1 MSQDYIYV
9 LAPDKRPLMPTRRYG
24 HVLKLLQRGKA
35 RIAEHV
41 PLTIQLKYNTPGI
54 TQPLF
59 GGTDP
64 GRTNIGNAVLDANG
78 VVVYKDKV
86 ETRNKDIPRLMAE
99 RAGFRRASRR
109 GERLARKRLAKKL
122 GTTRKFLEGRMLPG
136 CGEPIM
142 LKDIINTE
150 ARFNNRKRP
159 AGWITPTVRQLI
171 QTHINMIRRIRKI
184 LPVDNWTL
192 EINRFAFMLM
202 EDGTVRGVD
211 YQNGR
216 LKGFASV
223 DDYVGS
229 LQKGKC
235 ACCGNRIQ
243 HYHHIVPRSAGGSN
257 KPENIIGLCE
267 SCHEKVH
274 KNELDLSEAG
284 ERKKY
289 NALSV
294 LNQAIPRISDIL
306 ESELGTGFSTCTGR
320 DTAALRE
327 LYGIEKDHDN
337 DAICIAVSS
346 MALTDIHDTDH
357 AFAVKQYRR
366 HNRAIIN
373 NQRERTYYLD
383 GKAVAK
389 NRRPRFEQKGT
400 SLSDLNISRQEISM
414 LQVKKS
420 TRYYNDP
427 ERMMPGG
434 EFLYH
439 GDRYIMSGQ
448 LSGGLYFRAAG
459 FGTKNFPVREC
470 RSIKHN
476 RGLVYIA

>member
-1 MSQDYIYV
+1 MSQEYIYV
-9 LAPDKRPLMPTRRYG
+9 LAPDGKPLMPTQRHG

-35 RIAEHV
+35 RIAEHI
-41 PLTIQLKYNTPGI
+41 PFTIQLKYTTPGI

-64 GRTNIGNAVLDANG
+64 GRTNIGNAVLSENG
-78 VVVYKDKV
+78 IVVYKDKV

-99 RAGFRRASRR
+99 RAGFRHASRR

-122 GTTRKFLEGRMLPG
+122 GTTRQFLEGRMLPG
-136 CGEPIM
+136 YGKPVM

-184 LPVDNWTL
+184 LPVDNWAL
-192 EINRFAFMLM
+192 EVNRFAFMLM

-223 DDYVGS
+223 NDYIGS

-235 ACCGNRIQ
+235 ACCGNKIR

-257 KPENIIGLCE
+257 RPENIVGLCE

-274 KNELDLSEAG
+274 KNELDLSEVG
-284 ERKKY
+284 EQKKY

-294 LNQAIPRISDIL
+294 LNQAIPRISDML
-306 ESELGTGFSTCTGR
+306 ESELGTGFSTCTGME
-320 DTAALRE
+320 TAALRE

-337 DAICIAVSS
+337 DAVCIAASS

-366 HNRAIIN
+366 HDRSLIKA
-373 NQRERTYYLD
+373 QRERTYYLD
-383 GKAVAK
+383 GKVVAK
-389 NRRPRFEQKGT
+389 NRRPRFEQKGRA
-400 SLSDLNISRQEISM
+400 LSDLNLSRQEISR

-420 TRYYNDP
+420 TRYYNNP
-427 ERMMPGG
+427 NRLMPGA

-448 LSGGLYFRAAG
+448 HCHGVYTQAVGT
-459 FGTKNFPVREC
+459 GTKDYKTSEC
-470 RSIKHN
+470 RIIRQN
-476 RGLVYIA
+476 RGLVYTA